1 MGMSPDRQAG
11 EDARLVRLER
21 LDLAPTRVL
30 GLFVVGRLSVR
41 TGAAVEL
48 APTPGGGTTARI
60 FVPGFLLAGPSQEP
74 LPQRMPQGE
83 LSAAASSSAE
93 TGPRPAGGS
102 RPHLGFRSPPG
113 F

>member
-74 LPQRMPQGE
+74 LPQRTPQSE
-83 LSAAASSSAE
+83 IAAAQPSYSL
-93 TGPRPAGGS
+93 GGS
-102 RPHLGFRSPPG
+102 APENGS
-113 F
+113 